1 MVTEDH
7 GGSGEA
13 DIGQGCVTLLDLEGR
28 LMAMNRNGLCAMEI
42 DDVED
47 VRGRHWASLWPAE
60 CQPLVEEALSAAR
73 AGGTGQFSA
82 FCPTAN
88 GQPRWWDVKVHGV
101 PGVDGGVDSLLATC
115 RDVTSQHDA
124 VDALQLSEERF
135 RLLIA
140 ATSAI
145 VWNASA
151 SGSFDGEQASWNA
164 FTGQTVAEAQGIGWL
179 DALHPDD
186 RSGTMAR
193 WMQSVS
199 SGAVFEAEYRLKRRD
214 GQYRHVNARAIPV
227 LDRKSVV

>member
-13 DIGQGCVTLLDLEGR
+13 DIGQGCVTLLDLEDR

-145 VWNASA
+145 V
-151 SGSFDGEQASWNA
+151 
-164 FTGQTVAEAQGIGWL
+164 
-179 DALHPDD
+179 
-186 RSGTMAR
+186 
-193 WMQSVS
+193 
-199 SGAVFEAEYRLKRRD
+199 
-214 GQYRHVNARAIPV
+214 
-227 LDRKSVV
+227 